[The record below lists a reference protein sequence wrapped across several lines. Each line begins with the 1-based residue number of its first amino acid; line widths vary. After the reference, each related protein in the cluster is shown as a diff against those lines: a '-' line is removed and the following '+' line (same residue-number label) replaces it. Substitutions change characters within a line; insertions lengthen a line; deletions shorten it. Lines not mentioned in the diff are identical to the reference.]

1 MDVMAKKLGSILLW
15 IVLMACHSAMGQDA
29 LTPEQNILQEFQ
41 DAVDANEKLQ
51 YFFLTVNRYEE
62 NSAYDWLD
70 VVNAYLSNA
79 KKTGDSTAVRNYQLM
94 QAQIY
99 YDLGD
104 FDKSVAIA
112 NELHAEMAE
121 MDLETKK
128 WLLDLIDDDYAQLQ
142 FFDKQIEV
150 RKEKRELGLTEN
162 ISFYDI
168 YANLGLHRK
177 AMNDYIMEVKKTI
190 PEDDF
195 YALAKYHNNVGNYL
209 RLDQSAST
217 AITNL
222 SKAKGFVEVYL
233 NDLSTVKTEKEIIQ
247 GNLLKGIVE
256 GNIGKCYVQLNQF
269 KEGIP
274 YLENSIAIIRENN
287 IGKYSEDVIENTL
300 ALAECHLQLDQ
311 HETARKL
318 LDQELNLTRV
328 DHVIRR
334 NRLLAYYYGEIAD
347 FQNEAYYLKRNVRI
361 QDSINTNESS
371 IKKQQLVAVV
381 AQEDLANSRRMIDE
395 QKLEMERAR
404 NEMQAKDERINLVF
418 ISLIFTLLGFAGLVY
433 AYLKSIKNQRLIA
446 EQKHI
451 IEASLVEKD
460 SLLKEIHHRV
470 KNNLQMVS
478 SLLSLQTKNTR
489 SKAVIEALEEGKSR
503 VKAMA
508 LIHQKLYQNDD
519 LSVIEMQ
526 GYIESLVNSVQSV
539 FRKGGHNINITIDA
553 EGVELDIDRA
563 IPFGLVL
570 NELVS
575 NSFKYAFPEGR
586 ENNKIYIHLRK
597 NGDQGFFE
605 YTDNGVGLPEDSEER
620 VNSSMGIRLM
630 NRLVN
635 QLQSTLN
642 TDKTTEGVRFWFN
655 FS

>member
-1 MDVMAKKLGSILLW
+1 MKASGQESLL
-15 IVLMACHSAMGQDA
+15 
-29 LTPEQNILQEFQ
+29 PEEDILQEFQ
-41 DAVDANEKLQ
+41 DAESAGEKLQ
-51 YFFLTVNRYEE
+51 YFFSTVNRYEE

-70 VVNAYLSNA
+70 TVNAYLSNA
-79 KKTGDSTAVRNYQLM
+79 QNSGDSSALKSYKLM

-104 FDKSVAIA
+104 FDKSLAIA
-112 NELHAEMAE
+112 NELYSAIDAIPGESQE
-121 MDLETKK
+121 K
-128 WLLDLIDDDYAQLQ
+128 LLDLIDDDYAQLQ
-142 FFDKQIEV
+142 FFDKQIEI
-150 RKEKRELGLTEN
+150 RKQKRELGLAEN

-168 YANLGLHRK
+168 YANLGMYRK
-177 AMNDYIMEVKKTI
+177 AMSDYIMEVKKTI
-190 PEDDF
+190 PEDNF
-195 YALAKYHNNVGNYL
+195 YEQAQYHNKVGNFL
-209 RLDQSAST
+209 RLDKSAST
-217 AITNL
+217 AITHL
-222 SKAKGFVEVYL
+222 SKGKGFIDVYL
-233 NDLSTVKTEKEIIQ
+233 NDLSTVKSEMEIVKA
-247 GNLLKGIVE
+247 NLLKGIVE
-256 GNIGKCYVQLNQF
+256 GNIGKCYVQLNQY
-269 KEGIP
+269 EEAIP
-274 YLENSIAIIRENN
+274 YLENSIAIIRENK
-287 IGKYSEDVIENTL
+287 IGTHSQDVIENTL
-300 ALAECHLQLDQ
+300 ALAESHLQLD
-311 HETARKL
+311 HFRLAKRL
-318 LDQELNLTRV
+318 LDEELNLSKV
-328 DHVIRR
+328 ENIMKR
-334 NRLLAYYYGEIAD
+334 NRLLAYYFGEVGEYES
-347 FQNEAYYLKRNVRI
+347 EAYYLKRNVRI
-361 QDSINTNESS
+361 QDSISISESS
-371 IKKQQLVAVV
+371 FKKQQLLAVV

-451 IEASLVEKD
+451 IETSLVEKD

-489 SKAVIEALEEGKSR
+489 SKAVIDALEEGKSR

-539 FRKGGHNINITIDA
+539 FKKGGHNINITIDA

-575 NSFKYAFPEGR
+575 NSFKYAFPEGQ
-586 ENNKIYIHLRK
+586 ENNKIYIHIRK
-597 NGDQGFFE
+597 NGEHGFFE
-605 YTDNGVGLPEDSEER
+605 YSDNGVGLPQDSEER
-620 VNSSMGIRLM
+620 TGSTMGIRLM

-642 TDKTTEGVRFWFN
+642 IDKTSEGVRFWFN